1 MLVDAKLFRDPTF
14 SPFGCGDN
22 GSPQRNKPFK
32 SGLLVWWD
40 NNLTEWSI
48 EVWVFRRGGHIVLIR
63 QNGVPV
69 TTTNTKMLW
78 KNSYSG
84 EMEEFVVSKVEK
96 GIFANETMINLSPAK
111 AGRRIEKIL
120 EFVAIGDES
129 DSLPVVL

>member
-22 GSPQRNKPFK
+22 GSPQRKKPFK

-48 EVWVFRRGGHIVLIR
+48 EVWVFRRGEHIVLIR
-63 QNGVPV
+63 QNGVPA
-69 TTTNTKMLW
+69 TTTKMLW
-78 KNSYSG
+78 KNSHSG

-96 GIFANETMINLSPAK
+96 GIFANETTINLSPAK
-111 AGRRIEKIL
+111 ACRRIEKIL